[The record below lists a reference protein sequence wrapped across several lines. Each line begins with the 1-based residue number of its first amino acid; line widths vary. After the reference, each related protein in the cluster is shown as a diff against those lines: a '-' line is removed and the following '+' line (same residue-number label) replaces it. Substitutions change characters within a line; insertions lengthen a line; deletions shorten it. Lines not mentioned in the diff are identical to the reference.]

1 MRNLVRLS
9 DFSRDDVLRIFQI
22 ADDVLLG
29 KYKKYLEGKTIVMFF
44 PASSIRT
51 RVTFEKGIHLLG
63 GQSILFAPETLDK
76 KEDIR
81 DVIGYLN
88 NWADGLIVRHRDIGL
103 LDKIADSAWVPVI
116 NGMTNKNHPC
126 EMLADLYALSKIR
139 MDFTTDE
146 FLFVG
151 AAANIGYAWK
161 EASNLMGFSLVQCC
175 PIGYEIEGLQTCN
188 NLYDAIFDKDIICTD
203 SVISDNLEE
212 FRPYQV
218 TLELMKRAKKDAIL
232 NPCPPFYRGEE
243 VSDEVIKS
251 SYFAGYDFKKCLME
265 IQQAIVIFCMQEE
278 MKGV

>member
-22 ADDVLLG
+22 ADDVSLG

-44 PASSIRT
+44 PATSIRT
-51 RVTFEKGIHLLG
+51 RVTFEKGIHHLG

-88 NWADGLIVRHRDIGL
+88 NWADALIVRHKDIGL
-103 LDKIADSAWVPVI
+103 LDKIADNARVPVI
-116 NGMTNKNHPC
+116 NGMTDKNHPC
-126 EMLADLYALSKIR
+126 EMMADMYALSKIR
-139 MDFTTDE
+139 SDFIADQ

-151 AAANIGYAWK
+151 GAGNIGYAWK
-161 EASNLMGFSLVQCC
+161 EASDLMGFSLVQCC
-175 PIGYEIEGLQTCN
+175 PIGYEIEGVQTCN
-188 NLYDAIFDKDIICTD
+188 HLYDAVIDKDIICTD
-203 SVISDNLEE
+203 SVGSDLLEE
-212 FRPYQV
+212 FRQFQV
-218 TLELMKRAKKDAIL
+218 TLELIKRAKKGAIL
-232 NPCPPFYRGEE
+232 NPCPPFYRGAE
-243 VSDEVIKS
+243 VSDEVINS
-251 SYFAGYDFKKCLME
+251 PYFAGYDFKKCLME

>member
-1 MRNLVRLS
+1 MRNLIRLN

-63 GQSILFAPETLDK
+63 GQSILFAPETLNK

-88 NWADGLIVRHRDIGL
+88 NWADGLIVRHKDIGL
-103 LDKIADSAWVPVI
+103 LDKIADYARVPVI
-116 NGMTNKNHPC
+116 NGMTDINHPC
-126 EMLADLYALSKIR
+126 EMMADMYALSKNR
-139 MDFTTDE
+139 RDFTTDE
-146 FLFVG
+146 FLFAG
-151 AAANIGYAWK
+151 AAGNIGYAWK
-161 EASNLMGFSLVQCC
+161 EASDLMGFSLVQCC
-175 PIGYEIEGLQTCN
+175 PNGYEIEGLQTYN
-188 NLYDAIFDKDIICTD
+188 DLYDAISDKDIICTD

-212 FRPYQV
+212 FRHYQV

-243 VSDEVIKS
+243 VSDEVINS
-251 SYFAGYDFKKCLME
+251 PYFAGYDFKKCLME

>member
-22 ADDVLLG
+22 ADDVLSG

-81 DVIGYLN
+81 DVIEYLN
-88 NWADGLIVRHRDIGL
+88 NWADGLIVRHKDIGL
-103 LDKIADSAWVPVI
+103 LDKIADNAQVPVI
-116 NGMTNKNHPC
+116 NGMTDKNHPC
-126 EMLADLYALSKIR
+126 EVMADMYALSKIR
-139 MDFTTDE
+139 RDFTTDK

-161 EASNLMGFSLVQCC
+161 EASNLMGFSLEQCC

-188 NLYDAIFDKDIICTD
+188 YLYDAIFDKDIICTD
-203 SVISDNLEE
+203 SVISDDLEV
-212 FRPYQV
+212 FRRYQV

-243 VSDEVIKS
+243 VSDEVINS
-251 SYFAGYDFKKCLME
+251 PYFAGYDFKKCLLE

-278 MKGV
+278 TKGV